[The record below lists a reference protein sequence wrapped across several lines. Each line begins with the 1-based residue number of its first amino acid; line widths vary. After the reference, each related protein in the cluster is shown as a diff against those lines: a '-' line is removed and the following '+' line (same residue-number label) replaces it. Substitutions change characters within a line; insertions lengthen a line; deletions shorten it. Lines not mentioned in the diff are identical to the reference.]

1 MQNNPLL
8 SALLIVGLT
17 ATAVVV
23 GLGFIQYQGMEEKL
37 VRLHDQVQSQD
48 TSVNTL
54 KRTVE
59 SSVGQLERKVDGSIE
74 RLQEDLRATRDRA
87 AETSQHFDTLV
98 RLAREGL
105 LGGARPGDSSGGATA
120 PANSAGA
127 RPKRPIQSASRAE
140 DRTSQPS
147 VIAGVQ
153 VYPYNPG
160 WTVLCDEKT
169 NADPKRDLP
178 PPEQVDWEAVLNDY
192 VAGEPKGLNF
202 YSDDRTV
209 TVAALSYYVH
219 DWLAER
225 KTTDVQEW
233 NAKLASRI
241 EESPDRRVYMIYLR
255 PGLRWHDPEPKM
267 LAAHPFLAGDHYVTA
282 HDVKFTYDL
291 LRNANTP
298 TPLKVFYE
306 PIDSV
311 ELVDDYTVKVTWKET
326 RFYNR
331 ASTLELQPLPEHIWA
346 YDPSGNRYPEAD
358 VYAQF
363 GKHWFSSSMCGNG
376 PYRFVEYALGQY
388 IRCVRNNSY
397 HLDRPTCREYVVNII
412 RDDDNRLAAF
422 WNDKITLNILNPE
435 QYRTFVLEGD
445 EQRPVYNFEDRDR
458 PAPSTWKHCYYI
470 WRRPTY
476 GGFGWNMRKPL
487 FKEATVRRA
496 LTLALN
502 RYAVPEKFFYGLGE
516 VIPIG
521 ESVFSPYFNPERKP
535 LPFDLAEAARLL
547 QEAGWVDTDGDGV
560 RDKVVDGTKLDFEFQ
575 LLISSSSPDQVQICQ
590 MYKEDLLKIGVKMSP
605 NPAESA
611 LWSRQ
616 IHDRTFDGFV
626 IFWTAGFDSDP
637 RQLWDSSKVD
647 EVASNNY
654 PGYANPEADKIF
666 AQLDKAFD
674 YPTRIELM
682 NRWYD
687 MEFEAQPYTW
697 IWSVHSP
704 VIFQADWRLPEARQN
719 PPHLDRRLMFR
730 WKARP

>member
-1 MQNNPLL
+1 MQNNPIL
-8 SALLIVGLT
+8 SAFLIVGLT

-48 TSVNTL
+48 TSVNEL
-54 KRTVE
+54 KRVVD
-59 SSVGQLERKVDGSIE
+59 SSLASLRS
-74 RLQEDLRATRDRA
+74 DLRETRDNS
-87 AETSQHFDTLV
+87 SQTRQQFDTLV
-98 RLAREGL
+98 QLAREGL
-105 LGGARPGDSSGGATA
+105 IGGGRTADPRPSGSNAAENSVGAASVVTEPVASGSTPRERA
-120 PANSAGA
+120 P
-127 RPKRPIQSASRAE
+127 RRE
-140 DRTSQPS
+140 DRNSKPS
-147 VIAGVQ
+147 TIAGVA

-178 PPEQVDWEAVLNDY
+178 PADQIDWEAVLNDY

-225 KTTDVQEW
+225 KTSNVQEF

-255 PGLRWHDPEPKM
+255 EGIRWHDPEPKM
-267 LAAHPFLAGDHYVTA
+267 LSQYPFLGGDHYVTA
-282 HDVKFTYDL
+282 RDVKFTFDL
-291 LRNANTP
+291 LRNPNTA
-298 TPLKVFYE
+298 TPLKVYYE
-306 PIDSV
+306 PIESV
-311 ELVDDYTVKVTWKET
+311 DLVDEYTVRVTWKKA

-331 ASTLELQPLPEHIWA
+331 GSTLDLQPLAEHIWA
-346 YDPSGNRYPEAD
+346 FDPSGNRYPESD

-363 GKHWFSSSMCGNG
+363 GKHWFGTSMCGNG
-376 PYRFVEYALGQY
+376 PYRFVEYALGEY
-388 IRCVRNNSY
+388 MRCVRNNSY
-397 HLDRPTCREYVVNII
+397 YLDRPTCREYIVNII

-422 WNDKITLNILNPE
+422 WNDKITLNLLNPE
-435 QYRTFVLEGD
+435 QYRTFVLEGNQD
-445 EQRPVYNFEDRDR
+445 QPVFNFDQKDK
-458 PAPSTWKHCYYI
+458 PAPGTWEHCYFI

-487 FKEATVRRA
+487 FKDAKVRRA

-516 VIPIG
+516 VIPVG
-521 ESVFSPYFNPERKP
+521 ESVFSPYFPKDLQP
-535 LPFDLAEAARLL
+535 LPFDLTEAARLF

-560 RDKVVDGTKLDFEFQ
+560 RDKMIDGAKVDFEFQ
-575 LLISSSSPDQVQICQ
+575 LLISSSSSDQLQICQ
-590 MYKEDLLKIGVKMSP
+590 MYKEDLLKIGVKLTP

-616 IHDRTFDGFV
+616 IHDRAFDGFI

-637 RQLWDSSKVD
+637 RQLWDSARAD

-654 PGYANPEADKIF
+654 PGYADPVADQIF
-666 AQLDKAFD
+666 ADLDSAFD

-682 NRWYD
+682 HRWYA

-704 VIFQADWRLPEARQN
+704 VIFQADWRMPEPRQTA
-719 PPHLDRRLMFR
+719 PQLDRRLIFR
-730 WKARP
+730 WKERP